1 MLTMKVML
9 WWAQK
14 CGAEGL
20 AWSSAELQQQ
30 RWQGCGPPDLLYRKL
45 LPEAG
50 LALSKALPLR
60 LATASLRIRGGGR
73 VVERSVRGW
82 DVCGQHGQKL
92 TKAFRD
98 RGQAEAFADMT
109 GEFVVLDMPVLWFD
123 DVGTLSCI
131 PLFGAGSVDAWTADE
146 RVSMKS
152 KHSGGRSD
160 GQREASDLHRDAAE
174 RPAREGPPLRSLD
187 ARNSDLRLHHG

>member
-20 AWSSAELQQQ
+20 AWSSADLQQQ

-98 RGQAEAFADMT
+98 RGQDHERS
-109 GEFVVLDMPVLWFD
+109 EQCRVLPY
-123 DVGTLSCI
+123 SR
-131 PLFGAGSVDAWTADE
+131 
-146 RVSMKS
+146 RVSGPTTR
-152 KHSGGRSD
+152 SGARSF
-160 GQREASDLHRDAAE
+160 
-174 RPAREGPPLRSLD
+174 RP
-187 ARNSDLRLHHG
+187 

>member
-20 AWSSAELQQQ
+20 AWSSADLQQQ

-60 LATASLRIRGGGR
+60 LATASLRIRGGGELAR
-73 VVERSVRGW
+73 LDEE
-82 DVCGQHGQKL
+82 
-92 TKAFRD
+92 
-98 RGQAEAFADMT
+98 AEAALGQR
-109 GEFVVLDMPVLWFD
+109 GERGGGLGDRQLR
-123 DVGTLSCI
+123 G
-131 PLFGAGSVDAWTADE
+131 
-146 RVSMKS
+146 R
-152 KHSGGRSD
+152 SGGGIGLGAAIGERQQ
-160 GQREASDLHRDAAE
+160 GEGEQGEGALH
-174 RPAREGPPLRSLD
+174 
-187 ARNSDLRLHHG
+187 SDLR